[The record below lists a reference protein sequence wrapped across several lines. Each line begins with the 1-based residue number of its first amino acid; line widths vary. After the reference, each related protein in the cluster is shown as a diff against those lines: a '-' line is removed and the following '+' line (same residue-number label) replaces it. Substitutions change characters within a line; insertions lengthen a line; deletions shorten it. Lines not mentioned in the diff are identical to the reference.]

1 MTLVL
6 MAKAFNLNYST
17 PTNNNQF
24 FLSNPRNRHI
34 AQPGMNMG
42 QDRQMQ
48 MVGGD
53 VQNLSVQNV
62 ENQNGLIVVPGIV
75 NQNPNRNGNV
85 VAARAEG
92 NENENTSDIDEIE
105 KVNANCIL
113 MANLQQASTL
123 DTQTNKAPVY
133 DSDRSAEND
142 SNVRS
147 RVLGVEQEGR
157 TVEQH
162 PGTIEETRAYF
173 ESLYNNL
180 KLKLRTSTRSID
192 FKSLAKEADES
203 LSKHKALELEIERL
217 LRAVVLNYANEN
229 AHLKTTYKNLFDS
242 INVTRAET
250 KTIIDALQNKIHDTI
265 YENAKLRAE
274 LFYKVSEQKDTTK
287 DNTTKTRRPQPRSN
301 TKNDRVSSA
310 SKSSWIKNK
319 EVKVEEHHRNL
330 LLSKNKKHMSSECNN
345 IKLAIRND
353 KSKVV
358 CATCKQCLITANHD
372 VCVLNYVNG
381 MNSHGKKQKANVSDI
396 ENQQKQKPHVKK
408 PKKVGFKER
417 LASPTPSKL
426 RFCLRW
432 SLTGRIFDCKG
443 KIITSSESECQSDC
457 SNGDNAF
464 TSNPQEPKNKQFP
477 NSTSLLDRLSK
488 FIYGAS
494 TRVVLSIW
502 PRI

>member
-1 MTLVL
+1 MQQPIPNLEDITDPITAMNMTLVL
-6 MAKAFNLNYST
+6 MAKAFNPNYST

-24 FLSNPRNRHI
+24 FYQTHATGRLHNRSGYN
-34 AQPGMNMG
+34 AVQNVEN
-42 QDRQMQ
+42 Q
-48 MVGGD
+48 VAKNA
-53 VQNLSVQNV
+53 VQNLSVQNF

-75 NQNPNRNGNV
+75 NQNPNGNGNV

-92 NENENTSDIDEIE
+92 NENENNSDIDEIE

-133 DSDRSAEND
+133 DSDGSAEG
-142 SNVRS
+142 
-147 RVLGVEQEGR
+147 LGVEQEGR

-180 KLKLRTSTRSID
+180 EID
-192 FKSLAKEADES
+192 
-203 LSKHKALELEIERL
+203 
-217 LRAVVLNYANEN
+217 VEN
-229 AHLKTTYKNLFDS
+229 VNTVNH
-242 INVTRAET
+242 
-250 KTIIDALQNKIHDTI
+250 
-265 YENAKLRAE
+265 
-274 LFYKVSEQKDTTK
+274 
-287 DNTTKTRRPQPRSN
+287 NTTKTRRPQPRSN
-301 TKNDRVSSA
+301 TKNDRVPSA

-319 EVKVEEHHRNL
+319 EVKVEEHHRSL
-330 LLSKNKKHMSSECNN
+330 LLSKNKKHMSSKCNN
-345 IKLAIRND
+345 IKLAIQND

-381 MNSHGKKQKANVSDI
+381 MNSRGKKQKANVSDI
-396 ENQQKQKPHVKK
+396 ENQQNQKPHVKK

-417 LASPTPSKL
+417 LASPTPSKP

-443 KIITSSESECQSDC
+443 KIVTSSESECQSDC
-457 SNGDNAF
+457 LNGDNAF
-464 TSNPQEPKNKQFP
+464 TSNPHEPKNKQFP
-477 NSTSLLDRLSK
+477 NSTSFLDRLSK
-488 FIYGAS
+488 FVYGAS
-494 TRVVLSIW
+494 TRVVLSI
-502 PRI
+502 